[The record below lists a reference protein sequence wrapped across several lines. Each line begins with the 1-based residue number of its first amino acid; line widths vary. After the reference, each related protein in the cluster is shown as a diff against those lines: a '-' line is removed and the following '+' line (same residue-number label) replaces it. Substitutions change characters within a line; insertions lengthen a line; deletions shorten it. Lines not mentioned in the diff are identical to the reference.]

1 MTWPPT
7 TQADHRRAVVSKRIG
22 RTFAVLLC
30 CCTAS
35 VGSVPLAPAHRGI
48 LSPASADAAERHII
62 SAATLR
68 FRRENAVQV
77 WGWGSTAVVP
87 NRDTQRFT
95 VMNAVATYPK
105 EEMIY
110 SNSRRIAPCID
121 ASSCSHGRGFCEN
134 GFCVCS
140 SPYVHA
146 SSDGGKTWVGCAY
159 ESHSKSI
166 IFVLTL
172 LLGYLGFPYWVL
184 ARGNPAMLCCGACK
198 LITVFLTCG
207 VGTAIWGTVDWVRV
221 LTGDM
226 KNADGAP
233 LFNDM

>member
-7 TQADHRRAVVSKRIG
+7 HRRAVVSKRIG

-121 ASSCSHGRGFCEN
+121 ASSTHRTRAPRPT
-134 GFCVCS
+134 S
-140 SPYVHA
+140 SLKGLCCARRHRRKHEPKVQRILLHPVPPRLVVPRLGA
-146 SSDGGKTWVGCAY
+146 RDDAPIVRLAAFSRLIFLFTFSAAISSDGDGQQAQDV
-159 ESHSKSI
+159 HHQD
-166 IFVLTL
+166 
-172 LLGYLGFPYWVL
+172 GY
-184 ARGNPAMLCCGACK
+184 
-198 LITVFLTCG
+198 
-207 VGTAIWGTVDWVRV
+207 
-221 LTGDM
+221 
-226 KNADGAP
+226 
-233 LFNDM
+233 